1 MLSTAYA
8 ITVSLRNFITP
19 ETHAHKGSGN
29 DGGLLHRSEVNAF
42 ERARKTRLEMISC
55 RRPDVP
61 AITLRDSDGALSPGR
76 KIGEVKQY
84 FTLTGT
90 AFDQALE

>member
-19 ETHAHKGSGN
+19 ETHTHKGNG
-29 DGGLLHRSEVNAF
+29 GGLLHRSEVNAL
-42 ERARKTRLEMISC
+42 ERARKARLEMISC

-76 KIGEVKQY
+76 KIGEVKYY
-84 FTLTGT
+84 FTLTET
-90 AFDQALE
+90 ALTRS